1 VRNEGDTAVLVFWFC
16 FGREH
21 EEQCLGFFLI
31 LMKNDLLGLVGLIF
45 VFVLVNYLVALDFVW
60 LKSHHISFL
69 PMSCLCHPHDV
80 ILPSL
85 SSSHWLGD
93 IILSN
98 PFD

>member
-1 VRNEGDTAVLVFWFC
+1 VRNEGDTAVLVCWFC

-31 LMKNDLLGLVGLIF
+31 LMKNDFAWLGWLIF
-45 VFVLVNYLVALDFVW
+45 VFDLVNYLVALEFVW
-60 LKSHHISFL
+60 FSFNHTSFL
-69 PMSCLCHPHDV
+69 PMSCLYHPHDV

-85 SSSHWLGD
+85 SSFYWLDD
-93 IILSN
+93 IIPTN

>member
-1 VRNEGDTAVLVFWFC
+1 VRNEGDTTVLVCWFC

-69 PMSCLCHPHDV
+69 PISCLCHVVMSSFPLCPPLIGWV
-80 ILPSL
+80 TSL
-85 SSSHWLGD
+85 S
-93 IILSN
+93 II